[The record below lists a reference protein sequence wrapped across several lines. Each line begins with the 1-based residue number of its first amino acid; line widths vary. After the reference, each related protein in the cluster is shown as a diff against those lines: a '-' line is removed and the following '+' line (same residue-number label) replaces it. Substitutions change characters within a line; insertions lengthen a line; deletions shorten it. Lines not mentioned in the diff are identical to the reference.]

1 MRTFPPH
8 PTCARAMPYLAL
20 CAILSACGDQSAAG
34 SGSLSVLLEAEDSI
48 VSGLEAGQS
57 VENIA
62 DGWTVTY
69 EKFLITVGDIYLNYA
84 TDMSEVAQAPQ
95 ITVIDLTQT
104 PAAGRTFWTL
114 DPLQE
119 GRWEFHFA
127 TPPTSSDAKRDKS
140 VSQADFDDMVKHAWT
155 YLIEGEMHQAAGQ
168 SCPPS
173 YLATLRDQQP
183 NGNVSG
189 GNPCYDASTIRFAIG
204 AKVDT
209 TYGPCE
215 VDHVPGVAIAA
226 GTQQSA
232 AITIHGDH
240 LFFNGFPEGNEGGII
255 RLAQWLADCDLDLDG
270 VVTMNEL
277 KSIAPADLPELDDRY
292 QLGGSP
298 ITPLINMIDYVRGQL
313 KTQGHFQGE
322 GECPIDGSG

>member
-1 MRTFPPH
+1 MS
-8 PTCARAMPYLAL
+8 CVAL
-20 CAILSACGDQSAAG
+20 YAVLGACGNQTDGG

-48 VSGLEAGQS
+48 VSGLKAGQDIEDIS
-57 VENIA
+57 
-62 DGWTVTY
+62 DGWTVSY
-69 EKFLITVGDIYLNYA
+69 EKFLIAVGDVYINLS
-84 TDMSEVAQAPQ
+84 TDMSVDAEVAKV
-95 ITVIDLTQT
+95 TVIDLTQT
-104 PAAGRTFWTL
+104 PAAGQPLWSL
-114 DPLQE
+114 DSLQE
-119 GRWEFHFA
+119 GRWEFFFS
-127 TPPTSSDAKRDKS
+127 TPPTVDATKRDNS
-140 VSQADFDDMVKHAWT
+140 VSQADFNTMVEHGWT
-155 YLIEGEMHQAAGQ
+155 YLIEGELHQTAGQ
-168 SCPPS
+168 SCPPF
-173 YLATLRDQQP
+173 YLATPRDREP
-183 NGNVSG
+183 NGNTSG
-189 GNPCYDASTIRFAIG
+189 GNPCYDASSVRFVIG

-226 GTQQSA
+226 GAEQSA

-270 VVTMNEL
+270 VVTMTEL
-277 KSIAPADLPELDDRY
+277 KSIAPADLPEIDDRY

-298 ITPLINMIDYVRGQL
+298 VTPLINMVDYVRGQL